1 VSYRYWSRTPRG
13 REFLV
18 ETIVAVNAGA
28 KGSVSWADPN
38 TQDIKASAAAF
49 ASALPELTPFLLS
62 SPLTQPPLNFTHV
75 ITPDRLDFGLWAS
88 ADGRTLMM
96 GTNLNN
102 ATANIPVSEVVL
114 AANLSLAAL
123 GYPRVVLN
131 DGSNIEDAQIEFD
144 NLGSGAW
151 IFERYIL
158 LNASHP

>member
-1 VSYRYWSRTPRG
+1 M
-13 REFLV
+13 
-18 ETIVAVNAGA
+18 
-28 KGSVSWADPN
+28 SWADPN

-49 ASALPELTPFLLS
+49 ARALPELTPFLLS
-62 SPLTQPPLNFTHV
+62 SPLTQPPVNFTHV
-75 ITPDRLDFGLWAS
+75 ITLDRLDFGLWAS
-88 ADGRTLMM
+88 ADERTLMI

-102 ATANIPVSEVVL
+102 ATAKISVSEVVL
-114 AANLSLAAL
+114 AANLSLATL

-131 DGSNIEDAQIEFD
+131 DGSNIDDAQIEFD